1 MLIVLVPVPPC
12 VTATEAGDA
21 PMVKFGVGGG
31 FTVRETVVVC
41 EVAPED
47 PVIVTVAV
55 PVVAVPD
62 AVSVSV
68 VVAAPLTGGVTGL
81 VEKAAVTPLGN
92 PEALS
97 VVAELK
103 LLMLVTVMV
112 LVP

>member
-1 MLIVLVPVPPC
+1 MLGPAPPRS
-12 VTATEAGDA
+12 TATEAGNA

-41 EVAPED
+41 EVAPEV
-47 PVIVTVAV
+47 PVTVTAAG

-68 VVAAPLTGGVTGL
+68 AVASPLAGGVTGL

-92 PEALS
+92 PEALR

-103 LLMLVTVMV
+103 SLMLVTVTV